1 MNKINLF
8 LFSSLF
14 IGILFLIFIETLLN
28 PNEKTIE
35 VSSFPAFEMNELNE
49 EPINQNSFQEGEYK
63 LINVWATWCVNC
75 KLEHGFLMQ
84 KKNEGFQILG
94 LNYKD
99 DINKAIK
106 WLNQFGNPY
115 QINLFD
121 NLGDYGFKLGVS
133 GAPETYLLDKK
144 NLIIQK
150 HIGIMSDE
158 VWKNKFKPLI
168 RND

>member
-14 IGILFLIFIETLLN
+14 VGILFLIFIVTLLN

-75 KLEHGFLMQ
+75 KLEHGFLMSLQ
-84 KKNEGFQILG
+84 NKGVKIFG

-99 DINKAIK
+99 DKEKALR
-106 WLNQFGNPY
+106 WLDQFGNPY
-115 QINLFD
+115 CC
-121 NLGDYGFKLGVS
+121 
-133 GAPETYLLDKK
+133 LLYTSDAA
-144 NLIIQK
+144 
-150 HIGIMSDE
+150 DE
-158 VWKNKFKPLI
+158 V
-168 RND
+168 

>member
-1 MNKINLF
+1 MNKIILF

-14 IGILFLIFIETLLN
+14 IGILFLIFIVTLLN

-75 KLEHGFLMQ
+75 KLEHGFLMSLQ
-84 KKNEGFQILG
+84 NKGIKIFG

-99 DINKAIK
+99 DKEKALR

-115 QINLFD
+115 WKTIYDPRGNFGLEI
-121 NLGDYGFKLGVS
+121 GVS
-133 GAPETYLLDKK
+133 GAPETYLIDKRNK
-144 NLIIQK
+144 IIQK
-150 HIGIMSDE
+150 HIGILDDK
-158 VWKNKFKPLI
+158 VWVNKFTNLMK
-168 RND
+168 